1 MASRSG
7 KNKRA
12 DRPDEYDLVV
22 LGAGP
27 AGERG
32 ATAAAFFGRR
42 VAIVEREPQPGGAV
56 ANTGT
61 LPSKTLRET
70 ALALS
75 GLRTRDLYGVDLS
88 LRRAA
93 TIADL
98 MSHEKRVV
106 SHERERI
113 LANLRAAGVD
123 RIQGEASF
131 LDPHT
136 LRVGPGGRLL
146 RARVVLI
153 ATGSSPVRPPGFPF
167 EDPRV
172 RDSDGILRL
181 EHLPRRLAVAGAGV
195 IGCEYA
201 CTFAALGTEVHLVDG
216 RTTLLPFLDG
226 QIVAELTE
234 AMRELGIVLHLEETV
249 ARCEPRPDAL
259 QVALSGGAVLECDA
273 LLVAAGRQS
282 NTAALDLAA
291 AGLEAGP
298 RGLLTVDRFY
308 RTNVRHIYAAGDV
321 IGFPALASTSME
333 QARVAMCHAFEVGL
347 KKRVSPILP
356 TGLYT
361 IPEVSAAGATEE
373 ELKKKRVPYVAGTA
387 RYHHNA
393 RGDIIGARRGFLKL
407 LFRKGTGRLLG
418 VHALGESATEV
429 VHVGL
434 MALLTGC
441 DWSVFNRACFN
452 YPTLGQLYKDAM
464 IDALV
469 KASKGRGRASTLRRG
484 SRGSRHSLA

>member
-1 MASRSG
+1 MAGKSG
-7 KNKRA
+7 GRGR
-12 DRPDEYDLVV
+12 DDYDLIV

-32 ATAAAFFGRR
+32 ATAAAFFGKRA
-42 VAIVEREPQPGGAV
+42 VVIERAPAPGGAA

-98 MSHEKRVV
+98 MSHEARVV
-106 SHERERI
+106 THERERI
-113 LANLRAAGVD
+113 LANLRGASVELV
-123 RIQGEASF
+123 QGEGAF
-131 LDPHT
+131 VDPHT
-136 LRVGPGGRLL
+136 LRVTPGGRLL
-146 RARVVLI
+146 RGGVILI
-153 ATGSSPVRPPGFPF
+153 ATGSSPVRPETFPF
-167 EDPRV
+167 DDPRV

-181 EHLPRRLAVAGAGV
+181 ERLPDRLAVAGAGV

-216 RTTLLPFLDG
+216 RATLLPFLDG
-226 QIVAELTE
+226 QVAAELTE
-234 AMRELGIVLHLEETV
+234 AMRELGIVLHLQETV
-249 ARCEPRPDAL
+249 TRCEARPAEL
-259 QVALSGGAVLECDA
+259 RVTLSKGAVLECDA

-282 NTAALDLAA
+282 NTARLDLAR

-298 RGLLTVDRFY
+298 RGILTVDRFY

-347 KKRVSPILP
+347 KKKVAPILP
-356 TGLYT
+356 AGLYT

-373 ELKKKRVPYVAGTA
+373 ELRKKRVPYVAGTA

-407 LFRKGTGRLLG
+407 LFRRGNGRLLG
-418 VHALGESATEV
+418 VHALGESATEL

-434 MALLTGC
+434 MALLAGS

-469 KASKGRGRASTLRRG
+469 KASKGSGRMARLRRAA
-484 SRGSRHSLA
+484 RGSRHSLA